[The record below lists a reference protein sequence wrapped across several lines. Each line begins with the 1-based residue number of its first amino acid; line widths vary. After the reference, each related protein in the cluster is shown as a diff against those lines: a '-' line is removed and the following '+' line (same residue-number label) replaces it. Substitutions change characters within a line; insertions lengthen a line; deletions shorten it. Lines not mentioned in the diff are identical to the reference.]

1 MSKKTTAKNIEDLTF
16 EEAFQELEETVARL
30 EDGDLSLEASLAL
43 FERGQQ
49 LSAYCSRL
57 LEQAE
62 LKVTQLAEQSANNAN
77 LR

>member
-1 MSKKTTAKNIEDLTF
+1 MPKKTTTKNMEDLTF
-16 EEAFQELEETVARL
+16 EEAFKELGETVAQL

-43 FERGQQ
+43 FERGRQ

-62 LKVTQLAEQSANNAN
+62 LKVTQLTQESANNAN

>member
-1 MSKKTTAKNIEDLTF
+1 MPKKATAAKTEDLTF
-16 EEAFQELEETVARL
+16 EQAFKELEDTVAKL

-49 LSAYCSRL
+49 LSAYCSKL

-62 LKVTQLAEQSANNAN
+62 LKVTQIVTSDE
-77 LR
+77 